1 MINTDKYKDKNI
13 IIYGLGKTGIST
25 YQALKESCANIFI
38 WDDDDSVRQ
47 ELSKSGME
55 FVNPNDWPWEKMD
68 ILIPSPGIPINYG
81 KNSFIVEKVLEKGDL
96 VVTKR
101 IFFFLIN
108 INN

>member
-1 MINTDKYKDKNI
+1 MIHTDKYKDKNI

-55 FVNPNDWPWEKMD
+55 VIRDYSRIKTTW
-68 ILIPSPGIPINYG
+68 INTSKQIMG
-81 KNSFIVEKVLEKGDL
+81 DPFII
-96 VVTKR
+96 R
-101 IFFFLIN
+101 
-108 INN
+108 